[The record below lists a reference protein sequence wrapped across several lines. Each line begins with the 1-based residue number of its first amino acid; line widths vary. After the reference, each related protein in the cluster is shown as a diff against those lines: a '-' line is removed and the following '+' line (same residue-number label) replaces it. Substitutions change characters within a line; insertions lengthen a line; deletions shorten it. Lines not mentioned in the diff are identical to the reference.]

1 MSSSNVEAHSH
12 QKNKRGLPDILE
24 PSFDLDGPTRAFH
37 SHKKTKRDPVSHS
50 GTQSD
55 ENSDH
60 CGSFAA
66 DPEFVLPPMSQPNSF
81 IGTRNDSG
89 YSNLACFGLIH
100 NIQTKLLDSTTQE
113 VLGRNAIGTNSKD
126 TPSLKLR
133 FQPES
138 EVVCLTTST
147 LDESYSQADFAI
159 LNEKTGRLLCQ
170 MKNLGCHFETIPS
183 TAELNHELAA
193 ERKMYIYVDV
203 TVAGPKNI
211 CNAVGTLLSTA
222 KIYLQHPETMQI
234 EKYTDYQN
242 PHFLSFDK
250 APRSMIMES
259 EQPHTINS
267 SNEYSL
273 GIDMDAREDNR
284 LQPKLHK
291 KVTKI
296 LNSLTRGQKLK
307 RIEANIKI
315 ITPLMQH
322 QAEALD
328 FIAQREFGPIPDEYS
343 LWTLQR
349 YENQICYQHRIS
361 GHKRGDSPIECG
373 GGILADD
380 MGLGKTLT
388 VLASIMQASK
398 EAEDFFGSSPRGFEH
413 DKNFKYKVRSKSTLV
428 IVQTSLL
435 IDGWRE
441 EIAKHCR
448 GYVNI
453 NIYHGRGRETS
464 RKPLIEADIVL
475 STYDTISAESLDPES
490 PVYGIE
496 WFRLVLDEAHRI
508 RNMKTKL
515 FRSMSQLSAN
525 IRWCLT
531 GTPIQNSLD
540 DLAALVS
547 FIRSSPLDELP
558 VFRKHIIN
566 PLLKEKNEG
575 AANLRT
581 LLDSIC
587 LRRTKKLLNLP
598 SLVEIYRP
606 VHFSFEE
613 KSLYDSTRR
622 EEIQAVKQQDSQGR
636 NQKGYFGIFQLQ
648 LQLRRLCNHGT
659 FLKRC
664 SSISQTDTHFDPEQA
679 LELLQEKNESRCH
692 YCNVGIEGL
701 GSSVIHRG
709 RFTTCGH
716 LLCFDCVSIY
726 RNSLITDKDDIH
738 SRCSICSQPVIN
750 NACFADEVG
759 NKRKAHSLTTSS
771 KFESTGIASKM
782 KELLKDINRNQ
793 TGGKS
798 IIFSCWTTSL
808 DLVGHHLKLCGL
820 PFERIDGSCTRA
832 QRYDILQKYTTDE
845 NIRILIMTTGTG
857 AEGLN
862 ITVANYVYILE
873 PQWNPMVEAQ
883 AIARVQ
889 RIGQN
894 RDVKIFRYIVEDTVE
909 KGIQARQSRKL
920 DYAKMGWTGDQ
931 LELPEDSTSK
941 SNGG

>member
-1 MSSSNVEAHSH
+1 MSSSNVDAHSH

-24 PSFDLDGPTRAFH
+24 PSFDLDGPTSAFH
-37 SHKKTKRDPVSHS
+37 SHKKTKRDPASHS

-60 CGSFAA
+60 CGSSAA
-66 DPEFVLPPMSQPNSF
+66 GLKFVLPPMSQSNSF

-89 YSNLACFGLIH
+89 HSNLACFGLIH

-113 VLGRNAIGTNSKD
+113 VLGGNAIGTNSKD

-133 FQPES
+133 FQSES
-138 EVVCLTTST
+138 EVVCLTTCT
-147 LDESYSQADFAI
+147 LDESCSQADFAI

-170 MKNLGCHFETIPS
+170 MKNLGCHFETLPS

-203 TVAGPKNI
+203 TVAGPENI

-222 KIYLQHPETMQI
+222 KIYLQHPETTQI

-273 GIDMDAREDNR
+273 CIDMDAREDNR

-315 ITPLMQH
+315 ITPLMQ
-322 QAEALD
+322 
-328 FIAQREFGPIPDEYS
+328 
-343 LWTLQR
+343 
-349 YENQICYQHRIS
+349 
-361 GHKRGDSPIECG
+361 
-373 GGILADD
+373 
-380 MGLGKTLT
+380 
-388 VLASIMQASK
+388 
-398 EAEDFFGSSPRGFEH
+398 
-413 DKNFKYKVRSKSTLV
+413 
-428 IVQTSLL
+428 
-435 IDGWRE
+435 
-441 EIAKHCR
+441 HCR

-508 RNMKTKL
+508 RNIKTKL
-515 FRSMSQLSAN
+515 FRAMSQLSAN

-566 PLLKEKNEG
+566 PLLKEKDEG

-598 SLVEIYRP
+598 SVVEIYRP

-679 LELLQEKNESRCH
+679 LGLLQERNESRCH
-692 YCNVGIEGL
+692 CCNVGIEGL

-782 KELLKDINRNQ
+782 KELMKDVNRNQ

>member
-1 MSSSNVEAHSH
+1 MSSSNVEAHSY
-12 QKNKRGLPDILE
+12 QENKRGLPDILE

-37 SHKKTKRDPVSHS
+37 SYKKTKRDPVFHS
-50 GTQSD
+50 GTQSH

-60 CGSFAA
+60 GGSFAA
-66 DPEFVLPPMSQPNSF
+66 DPEFDLPPISLSNSY

-100 NIQTKLLDSTTQE
+100 NIQTKLLDTTTQE
-113 VLGRNAIGTNSKD
+113 VFGSNAIDTNSKD
-126 TPSLKLR
+126 APSFKLR
-133 FQPES
+133 FQSDS
-138 EVVCLTTST
+138 EIVCLTTSA
-147 LDESYSQADFAI
+147 LDELDSHADFAI
-159 LNEKTGRLLCQ
+159 LNEKTGRVLCQ
-170 MKNLGCHFETIPS
+170 MKNLGCHFETLPS

-222 KIYLQHPETMQI
+222 KFYLQHPETTQI
-234 EKYTDYQN
+234 EKYAEYQN
-242 PHFLSFDK
+242 PHFLTFDK

-259 EQPHTINS
+259 ERPLAINS

-273 GIDMDAREDNR
+273 GVDIDAKEDNR

-296 LNSLTRGQKLK
+296 LNSLTRGQNLK

-315 ITPLMQH
+315 ITPLLQH

-328 FIAQREFGPIPDEYS
+328 FIAQREFGSIPDEYS
-343 LWTLQR
+343 LWTPQR
-349 YENQICYQHRIS
+349 YENQIC
-361 GHKRGDSPIECG
+361 
-373 GGILADD
+373 
-380 MGLGKTLT
+380 
-388 VLASIMQASK
+388 IMQTSK
-398 EAEDFFGSSPRGFEH
+398 EAEDFFDSSPRGFEH
-413 DKNFKYKVRSKSTLV
+413 DKSFKYKVRSRSTLV

-464 RKPLIEADIVL
+464 RKPLINADIVL

-515 FRSMSQLSAN
+515 FRAMSQLSAN

-547 FIRSSPLDELP
+547 FVRSSPLDELP

-566 PLLKEKNEG
+566 PLLKEKDEG
-575 AANLRT
+575 AVNLRT

-598 SLVEIYRP
+598 SVVEVHRP
-606 VHFSFEE
+606 VYFSFEE
-613 KSLYDSTRR
+613 KSLYDLTQR

-636 NQKGYFGIFQLQ
+636 NKKGYFGIFQLQ
-648 LQLRRLCNHGT
+648 LQLRRICNHGT

-664 SSISQTDTHFDPEQA
+664 SSISQTDTQFDPEQA
-679 LELLQEKNESRCH
+679 LGLLQEKKESRCH
-692 YCNVGIEGL
+692 DCNVEIEGL

-716 LLCFDCVSIY
+716 LLCFDCVSRY
-726 RNSLITDKDDIH
+726 RNSLIPDKDDFH
-738 SRCSICSQPVIN
+738 SRCSICSQILIN
-750 NACFADEVG
+750 NVCFADEVG
-759 NKRKAHSLTTSS
+759 STRKAYSLTTSS
-771 KFESTGIASKM
+771 RFESTGIASKM
-782 KELLKDINRNQ
+782 KELLKDITRNQ
-793 TGGKS
+793 TRGKS

-832 QRYDILQKYTTDE
+832 QRYDILQRYTADE
-845 NIRILIMTTGTG
+845 TIRILIMTTGTG

-920 DYAKMGWTGDQ
+920 DYARMGWTGDE
-931 LELPEDSTSK
+931 LELPDDSTST